1 MAADALWVRRR
12 GSPAGDGW
20 NGKCAVDCQGHRERF
35 AKTRTAA
42 RALRMAIIVIVVTY
56 SAGFAGRIQPLSTAF
71 ADLADWLLFI
81 IELLAVLLLLA
92 GCTLRPYY
100 ALQLL
105 RKIQL
110 LSRIS
115 NTSAANEQRTRQV
128 QLLLVVVFGTGA
140 VGIGYVG
147 ATVVYIIGGGPS
159 RDPSSFLT
167 FQIVFRIEEL
177 VCCIALVYSMLAARP
192 PEAARSGEAR
202 RKGLPATELRI
213 QLPKA
218 RIENHPDSSILA
230 ERDDL

>member
-20 NGKCAVDCQGHRERF
+20 SGKCAFDCQGHRERF

-71 ADLADWLLFI
+71 ADLADWLLFG

-92 GCTLRPYY
+92 GCTYY
-100 ALQLL
+100 AVQLL

-128 QLLLVVVFGTGA
+128 QLLLMVVIGTGA
-140 VGIGYVG
+140 VGTGYVG
-147 ATVVYIIGGGPS
+147 STVVYIIGGGPS

-177 VCCIALVYSMLAARP
+177 ICCIALVYSMLAARP